1 MMKQI
6 MRWGMLLAIVFA
18 LIVHAFAANGVTK
31 TTASIGGA
39 TANVVYVDMSANN
52 RAIVP
57 AVANNSISTDTAAGN
72 IISGVKSGSVV
83 AAVNG
88 GFFNSYYNAS
98 AAMDVAN
105 GNYPRVFNTVISEG
119 RVIANGGTVPAI
131 GMDYDGNILIDIVK
145 LTPTVTLR
153 GSTEVAAW
161 GVNTVYNDATAV
173 YVLTPEFDYPVNI
186 PSSSRIVT
194 IKNKTVAS
202 ITNGTNGY
210 KTPDGTVSVIYGATA
225 YSNAATWDAQPV
237 VGESAVFHYKAEP
250 NDSSKKNEWNNM
262 RTVMGAG
269 GILVKNGVSAVDNS
283 INPTA
288 ADQKPDVSGQRTF
301 VAILNDGRLMLGTVR
316 SSFRAIASSLISL
329 GARDA
334 VFMDG
339 GASSAMYVD
348 GGFVTPAGRK
358 LATMLAVV
366 DETTAAVKPD
376 TSVPVNANGPSTW
389 AQGSIDSAR
398 SLGILPEHLDSNYK
412 RNITRKEF
420 CDLIANFIRVKTNMS
435 VEYTCTKRE
444 IAVASKPF
452 SDSNDYYVPYIA
464 ALGIING
471 YPDGSFR
478 PKDAIK
484 RQDAAIMLQRLATFL
499 EADTSGSAK
508 AFTDAAQISEYAK
521 QGVDY
526 VTSLGIM
533 NGNANGTFSP
543 LSNIT
548 REQAVITIMNAYN
561 NIH

>member
-1 MMKQI
+1 MKKI
-6 MRWGMLLAIVFA
+6 SVLFLLPVMLFA
-18 LIVHAFAANGVTK
+18 LSISAFAANGITK
-31 TTASIGGA
+31 TTMNIGGS
-39 TANVVYVDMSANN
+39 TANVVYVDMSVKN
-52 RAIVP
+52 RALVS
-57 AVANNSISTDTAAGN
+57 AVSNNSISTDTAAGN
-72 IISGVKSGSVV
+72 IVSGVKSGNVV

-98 AAMDVAN
+98 AAMNVAS

-131 GMDYDGNILIDIVK
+131 GMDYNGNVLIDIVK

-153 GSTEVAAW
+153 GNTEIAAW
-161 GVNTVYNDATAV
+161 GVNAIYNDASAV
-173 YVLTPEFDYPVNI
+173 YILTEEFDYAVDI
-186 PSSSRIVT
+186 PSSSKIVT

-202 ITNGTNGY
+202 VANGTNGY
-210 KTPDGTVSVIYGATA
+210 KTPDGVTTVVYGATA
-225 YSNAATWDAQPV
+225 YSNAVSWDAQPI
-237 VGESAVFHYKAEP
+237 VGESAVVHYKAEP
-250 NDSSKKNEWNNM
+250 KNVSTSASWNNM

-269 GILVKNGVSAVDNS
+269 GILVKDGVSAVDNP

-301 VAILNDGRLMLGTVR
+301 VAILGDGRLMLGTVR
-316 SSFRAIASSLISL
+316 GSFRAIANSLVSL
-329 GARDA
+329 GAKDA

-339 GASSAMYVD
+339 GASSALYCD
-348 GGFVTPAGRK
+348 GSFVTPAGRK

-366 DETTAAVKPD
+366 DETGVAVKPD
-376 TSVPVNANGPSTW
+376 VTVSSDANGPSPW
-389 AQGSIDSAR
+389 ARESIDAAR
-398 SLGILPEHLDSNYK
+398 SLGILPESLDSNYK

-420 CDLIANFIRVKTNMS
+420 CDLIANFIRVKTNIS
-435 VEYTCTKRE
+435 VEYTCQRRE
-444 IAVASKPF
+444 INVASKPF

-464 ALGIING
+464 ALGIVNG
-471 YPDGSFR
+471 YPDGTFR

-499 EADTSGSAK
+499 EANASGSSK
-508 AFTDAAQISEYAK
+508 SFSDAAQISPYAVP
-521 QGVDY
+521 GVEF

-548 REQAVITIMNAYN
+548 REQAVITIMNAYR
-561 NIH
+561 NIK

>member
-1 MMKQI
+1 MKKVI
-6 MRWGMLLAIVFA
+6 KRMVAVALAVA
-18 LIVHAFAANGVTK
+18 LSVPAFAAGGVNK

-39 TANVVYVDMSANN
+39 TANVVYIDMSAKN
-52 RAIVP
+52 RVLLP

-72 IISGVKSGSVV
+72 IISGIKRGSVV

-98 AAMDVAN
+98 AAMNVAS

-153 GSTEVAAW
+153 GNTEIAAW

-173 YVLTPEFDYPVNI
+173 YVLTPEFDYPVDI
-186 PSSSRIVT
+186 PSTSKIVT
-194 IKNKTVAS
+194 IKNKAVAS
-202 ITNGTNGY
+202 IANGSGGY
-210 KTPDGTVSVIYGATA
+210 KTPDGAVAVVYGATA
-225 YSNAATWDAQPV
+225 YSNAATWDSQPV

-250 NDSSKKNEWNNM
+250 NDSSKKAAWNNM

-269 GILVKNGVSAVDNS
+269 GILVKNEVSAVDNA

-288 ADQKPDVSGQRTF
+288 TDQKPDVSGQRTF
-301 VAILNDGRLMLGTVR
+301 VAVLNDGRLMLGTVK
-316 SSFRAIASSLISL
+316 SSFRAIANTLISL

-339 GASSAMYVD
+339 GASSAMYVN

-366 DETTAAVKPD
+366 DETAAVAKPD
-376 TSVPVNANGPSTW
+376 TSVSAEANGPSSW
-389 AQGSIDSAR
+389 AKASVDSAR
-398 SLGILPEHLDSNYK
+398 SLKILPEHIDSNYK

-420 CDLIANFIRVKTNMS
+420 CDLIANFIRVKTDMS

-471 YPDGSFR
+471 YPDGTFR

-484 RQDAAIMLQRLATFL
+484 RQDAAIMLQRLASFL
-499 EADTSGSAK
+499 EADTSGNARMF
-508 AFTDAAQISEYAK
+508 ADAAQISAYAK
-521 QGVDY
+521 SGVDY

-543 LSNIT
+543 LNNIT

-561 NIH
+561 NIR